1 MGPVSSRASV
11 ADRLRTFAA
20 QQGEEQRKLTATE
33 ILLHLHQVAEIL
45 KTKGKQVTIIAV
57 GGTVS
62 VVFFN
67 SREATEDI
75 DFFYRTKQKNE
86 DVSAVMAAA
95 EAVAKKRGNNLEHGW
110 LNNHASVFLAVS
122 LAVIYERCLG

>member
-1 MGPVSSRASV
+1 MGPVSSRASI

-45 KTKGKQVTIIAV
+45 KTKGKQVIIIAV

-86 DVSAVMAAA
+86 DVSAVMAAV
-95 EAVAKKRGNNLEHGW
+95 EIVAKKKVSGLEHGW
-110 LNNHASVFLAVS
+110 LNNHASVFLAV
-122 LAVIYERCLG
+122 R